1 MDLDIEYV
9 RSQFPAFD
17 VPDLQNKGFFEN
29 AGGSYV
35 CRQVIDRLNRF
46 YTEKK
51 VQPYGAFEA
60 SISGGY
66 EMDEARVGLARYL
79 GVKEQEVSFGPST
92 SQNTYV
98 LAKAFGDWLVPGNA
112 IIVTNQDHEANT
124 GSWRRLSNQGIEVK
138 EWQVNEE
145 TGELNLEDLDDLL
158 DENVKLLCFPHCSNI
173 VANIN
178 PVKEIV
184 SKAHTAGAYV
194 LSLIHI

>member
-1 MDLDIEYV
+1 
-9 RSQFPAFD
+9 
-17 VPDLQNKGFFEN
+17 
-29 AGGSYV
+29 
-35 CRQVIDRLNRF
+35 
-46 YTEKK
+46 
-51 VQPYGAFEA
+51 
-60 SISGGY
+60 
-66 EMDEARVGLARYL
+66 MDEARVGLARYL

-98 LAKAFGDWLVPGNA
+98 LAKAFGEWLVPGNA

-124 GSWRRLSNQGIEVK
+124 GSWRRLSNQGVEVK

-173 VANIN
+173 VAHIN

-184 SKAHTAGAYV
+184 SKAHCWCICLCRWCKLCSTWICQMLVILVQIYICFQATR
-194 LSLIHI
+194 LMDLIKE

>member
-9 RSQFPAFD
+9 RKQFPAFD
-17 VPDLQNKGFFEN
+17 VPDLIKKGFFEN

-79 GVKEQEVSFGPST
+79 GV
-92 SQNTYV
+92 
-98 LAKAFGDWLVPGNA
+98 
-112 IIVTNQDHEANT
+112 
-124 GSWRRLSNQGIEVK
+124 
-138 EWQVNEE
+138 
-145 TGELNLEDLDDLL
+145 
-158 DENVKLLCFPHCSNI
+158 
-173 VANIN
+173 
-178 PVKEIV
+178 
-184 SKAHTAGAYV
+184 
-194 LSLIHI
+194 